1 MRKTLPILI
10 LSLLITLYVLT
21 FSYLSLAR
29 HWSFQT
35 AKLDLGI
42 NHQAVW
48 STAHGRPFHQT
59 ESSALAYHFE
69 PIILLLAPFLL
80 IWDKAEALLVVQ
92 TVILV
97 LGAVPIFLI
106 ARDILKNDFL
116 ALVFPLA
123 YLLSPA
129 LQAANLADF
138 HTAPL
143 AVPLFLFACYFALR
157 RQAFPFL
164 TFAILAMSARED
176 MFYLAFLLGAHSF
189 FGWSRRMGIFLMA
202 LGLIYAVCAFGFII
216 PHYAKQTFG
225 ENYLYVARYRHFQGL
240 KEAIGLIL
248 SRSPGY
254 AAFLLAHTG
263 FLSLLAPEILIWSAP
278 FFLLN
283 ILSNYPPTY
292 SGEQHYSAIFLP
304 FLILS
309 AILGVAKL
317 KGKARLVL
325 SAWMI
330 AVSLALHFFRGFT
343 PLAWNF
349 PLPSISPHY
358 RLLPQF
364 ASLVPQSAPLATT
377 VGLYPHFSNRL
388 ELYPLPS
395 VGNADYVLLD
405 VTSITDM
412 HPVDFHK
419 KFLELMESGFGIV
432 KASDGYILLRKGE
445 GQRELPDEFFDFA
458 RVVDHQP
465 SYPVEVNFEGKLL
478 FKGLDLVR
486 YKEGKL
492 LFVRTYWQPLTPLPE
507 GLEIKLSLLNEGGE
521 PFAGT
526 PFHPLPTLIWY
537 PPHKWKVGETVKVD
551 TIPWDLGRYF
561 VVALKV
567 SAGEDWKVKDF
578 KASGPI
584 VLLHGDTLVQVA
596 AFRRS
601 SALLCRLTLP
611 ERCPYE
617 PTGAGD
623 LSPERP
629 AEVHFGG
636 IIALKGYDLK
646 PGKPLCLTLYWQA
659 LSAIPEDYSV
669 FIHVL
674 DDKGHR
680 IAQNDGPPFWL
691 TKMGTSSWVPGRVY
705 RDERVLYIPGAWDK
719 LEIGIYRWQDLTRL
733 PAGGQD
739 AFVIKNIHESKS
751 RSP

>member
-1 MRKTLPILI
+1 MRRSPLVI
-10 LSLLITLYVLT
+10 LSFLVALYVLT
-21 FSYLSLAR
+21 FSYLSIAR
-29 HWSFQT
+29 HWSFHT
-35 AKLDLGI
+35 AMLDLGI

-48 STAHGRPFHQT
+48 ATAHGRPFHQT

-69 PIILLLAPFLL
+69 PIILLLAPFQL
-80 IWDKAEALLVVQ
+80 IWGKAETLLVIQ
-92 TVILV
+92 TVILA

-106 ARDILKNDFL
+106 SRDILKNDFL
-116 ALVFPLA
+116 ASVFPLA

-143 AVPLFLFACYFALR
+143 AVPFFLFACYFALR
-157 RQAFPFL
+157 RQAVLFL
-164 TFAILAMSARED
+164 TFTILAMSARED
-176 MFYLAFLLGAHSF
+176 MFYLAFLLGAYSF
-189 FGWSRRMGIFLMA
+189 FRWSRRMGIFLMA
-202 LGLIYAVCAFGFII
+202 LSLIYALCAFGFII

-225 ENYLYVARYRHFQGL
+225 ENYLYIARYRYFQSL
-240 KEAIGLIL
+240 KEAISLIL
-248 SRSPGY
+248 SRGPGY
-254 AAFLLAHTG
+254 AVFLLAHTG

-278 FFLLN
+278 FFFLN
-283 ILSNYPPTY
+283 VLSNYPATY
-292 SGEQHYSAIFLP
+292 SGEQHYSVIFLP
-304 FLILS
+304 FLTLS
-309 AILGVAKL
+309 AIFGMAKL
-317 KGKARLVL
+317 KGKAYPAL

-330 AVSLALHFFRGFT
+330 AVSLVLHFFRGFT

-349 PLPSISPHY
+349 PFPSIPSHY
-358 RLLPQF
+358 RLLSQFTSLIPQNT
-364 ASLVPQSAPLATT
+364 PLATT
-377 VGLYPHFSNRL
+377 VGLYPHLSNRF

-395 VGNADYVLLD
+395 IGNADYVLLD
-405 VTSITDM
+405 ITSITDM

-419 KFLELMESGFGIV
+419 KFLELTEGGFGVV

-445 GQRELPDEFFDFA
+445 GGRELPDEFFDFA
-458 RVVDHQP
+458 RAKDPHP
-465 SYPVEVNFEGKLL
+465 RYPAEVNFEGKLL

-486 YKEGKL
+486 HKEGKL
-492 LFVRTYWQPLTPLPE
+492 LFVRTYWQPLAPLPE
-507 GLEIKLSLLNEGGE
+507 GLEINILLLDEKGD

-526 PFHPLPTLIWY
+526 PFHPLPTLLWY
-537 PPHKWKVGETVKVD
+537 PPHRWKVGETVKVD
-551 TIPWDLGRYF
+551 TIPWDLGQYF

-567 SAGEDWKVKDF
+567 SAGQDWRVKEF

-601 SALLCRLTLP
+601 SAFLCRLTLP

-617 PTGAGD
+617 PTGAWG
-623 LSPERP
+623 LSPENP
-629 AEVHFGG
+629 AEANFGG

-646 PGKPLCLTLYWQA
+646 PGKPLRLTLYWQA
-659 LSAIPEDYSV
+659 LSAISEDYSV

-674 DDKGHR
+674 DDKGHM
-680 IAQNDGPPFWL
+680 IAQSDGPPFWL

-705 RDERVLYIPGAWDK
+705 RDERVLNIPGAWDRLK
-719 LEIGIYRWQDLTRL
+719 IGIYRWQDLTRL

-739 AFVIKNIHESKS
+739 AFIIKNIHESKT